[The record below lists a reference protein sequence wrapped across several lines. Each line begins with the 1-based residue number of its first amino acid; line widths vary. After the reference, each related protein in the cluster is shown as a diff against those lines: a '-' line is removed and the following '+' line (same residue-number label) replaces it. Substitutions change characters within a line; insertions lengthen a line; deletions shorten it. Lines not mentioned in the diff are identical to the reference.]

1 MKELREKTLS
11 DYVGRDNARI
21 LEESGYRTRDDLM
34 NARAVDLLLL
44 GSFPVFSLEMLI
56 AKLYKEEHPRSKID
70 VDDLFEE
77 PLDEV
82 KVLGLTE
89 YDDPTP
95 KMKRMTLREICEIP
109 SMDGE
114 KIIVL
119 LRILHNGT
127 ISKERQ
133 DTYYEM
139 LSENRTTF
147 HESAW
152 TW

>member
-1 MKELREKTLS
+1 MREKTLS
-11 DYVGRDNARI
+11 AYVGRDNARI

-34 NARAVDLLLL
+34 NAKAVDLLLL

-70 VDDLFEE
+70 VEDLFEE

-82 KVLGLTE
+82 KALGLTE

-127 ISKERQ
+127 ISKKRQ

-139 LSENRTTF
+139 LGENRAPF
-147 HESAW
+147 NESLW

>member
-1 MKELREKTLS
+1 MREKTLS
-11 DYVGRDNARI
+11 DYVGRENARI

-34 NARAVDLLLL
+34 NAKAVDLLLI

-70 VDDLFEE
+70 VEDLFEE

-127 ISKERQ
+127 ISKKRQ

-139 LSENRTTF
+139 LGENRAPF
-147 HESAW
+147 NESPW
-152 TW
+152 TL